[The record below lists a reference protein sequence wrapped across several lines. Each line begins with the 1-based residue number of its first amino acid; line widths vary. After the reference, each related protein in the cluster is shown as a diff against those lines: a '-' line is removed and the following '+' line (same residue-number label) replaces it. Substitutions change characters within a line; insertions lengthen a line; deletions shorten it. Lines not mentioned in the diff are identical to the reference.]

1 MTREEWARSLPD
13 PIHPAQVVERI
24 NAALEDVG
32 RQAED
37 ILTSV
42 KVDTPLSLANAQR
55 DAIKLRDGAQQFA
68 QFQPTASWAL
78 SSAEGQAG
86 MKVGLAL
93 FDGLDD
99 LRRAAMGKPA
109 PDRPF
114 DPVDAAQRVAR
125 GAERMAAGAR
135 EAANAAPT
143 LAMIAGILWLAH
155 KFGDDL

>member
-24 NAALEDVG
+24 NAALDAVAPEI
-32 RQAED
+32 ES
-37 ILTSV
+37 ILTTR

-55 DAIKLRDGAQQFA
+55 DAIRLRDGAAQFA
-68 QFQPTASWAL
+68 QHQPAASWSL

-99 LRRAAMGKPA
+99 LRRVAMGKPA
-109 PDRPF
+109 PDPLF
-114 DPVDAAQRVAR
+114 NPVDAARQVGR
-125 GAERMAAGAR
+125 GVERMAAGAR